1 MVEPIGQLGF
11 FVELIAPKK
20 PSGAVAIG
28 RIDIM
33 QPPRL
38 RPTTSA
44 SVNLQ
49 MLTPQERTRRKTHGV
64 LAAGEGKLIHFYPE
78 DSSVMDTQSSQW
90 DDVIEMPLV

>member
-1 MVEPIGQLGF
+1 MHQLILLQRGK
-11 FVELIAPKK
+11 PWMNQ

-64 LAAGEGKLIHFYPE
+64 LAVGEGKLIHFYPE
-78 DSSVMDTQSSQW
+78 DSSVMDTQSNQW